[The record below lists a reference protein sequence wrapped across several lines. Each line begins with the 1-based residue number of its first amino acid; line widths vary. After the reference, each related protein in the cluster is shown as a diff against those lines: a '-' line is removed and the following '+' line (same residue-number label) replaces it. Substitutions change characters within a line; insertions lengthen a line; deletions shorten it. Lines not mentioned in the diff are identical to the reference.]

1 MSCILFLGI
10 LLLKFCMSFNPIS
23 PLDPI
28 PLPLSERVSIDGK
41 KNAELVQQI
50 HENTRRNIEEKTKRY
65 AKQADK
71 ERRWKIFEVGDQVW
85 IHLRKERFASQR
97 KSKIMPRIDDPFM
110 VIKRINDNAYKLDLQ
125 GKYNVSFSFNVSD
138 LIPFIA
144 NETDLRSN
152 HFQEG
157 GNDMIMDNTKDMEHE
172 LGLNVSL

>member
-1 MSCILFLGI
+1 M
-10 LLLKFCMSFNPIS
+10 
-23 PLDPI
+23 
-28 PLPLSERVSIDGK
+28 
-41 KNAELVQQI
+41 
-50 HENTRRNIEEKTKRY
+50 
-65 AKQADK
+65 
-71 ERRWKIFEVGDQVW
+71 W